1 MYFCH
6 FISLVAFTIVT
17 ITLAPPSGPKIRD
30 YSYKLGYNI
39 ALAFLTLDILTSTAL
54 QQKILKNSHKV
65 TIKGKPRS

>member
-39 ALAFLTLDILTSTAL
+39 ALAFFDLGHPNLNSTTTKNP
-54 QQKILKNSHKV
+54 QKFSQSYN
-65 TIKGKPRS
+65 